1 MTEKTAIA
9 LKTESHQDSTIV
21 ITATID
27 ADLVAKHQNDSML
40 HLGHDLTI
48 KGFRRGKAPLNVL
61 KENLD
66 PQKVTNHTLE
76 HIFPEIIKEVFKQ
89 HQLKII
95 GNPTLTAVTTP
106 NQAPWTVTLSF
117 PLLPEFEIKGYQD
130 KLKKAYKDLET
141 KTKKDPKSKTKSDD
155 KTQTPKDPQSEKLTA
170 LLDTLLK
177 EIELTVPESL
187 ITQEVNQSL
196 VRLYDHT
203 QALGITVDQYLKSLG
218 KTAEQIKQDYHQAAT
233 ENLKIEFILDRIAT
247 DLDIAVNDDEI
258 TDMINA
264 SGDQQA
270 KDQLNHPEQRAYV
283 KGIIKKRKTID
294 ALLNL

>member
-1 MTEKTAIA
+1 MTKKTAIA

-27 ADLVAKHQNDSML
+27 ANLVTKHKNDSML

-61 KENLD
+61 KEHLD

-106 NQAPWTVTLSF
+106 DQAPWTVTLSF

-130 KLKKAYKDLET
+130 KLKKA
-141 KTKKDPKSKTKSDD
+141 SKTLKLKPKRMPNPKLNPMTKLKLQKILSQKNSPPYLIPYLRKS
-155 KTQTPKDPQSEKLTA
+155 
-170 LLDTLLK
+170 
-177 EIELTVPESL
+177 
-187 ITQEVNQSL
+187 N
-196 VRLYDHT
+196 
-203 QALGITVDQYLKSLG
+203 
-218 KTAEQIKQDYHQAAT
+218 
-233 ENLKIEFILDRIAT
+233 
-247 DLDIAVNDDEI
+247 
-258 TDMINA
+258 
-264 SGDQQA
+264 
-270 KDQLNHPEQRAYV
+270 
-283 KGIIKKRKTID
+283 
-294 ALLNL
+294 